1 MFSGGTMNTSDKPE
15 ASKRQSLSAEEK
27 QARIVLQK
35 ANAQAAVNDYRDAE
49 QKTRDRTA
57 TLRAER
63 LAREQ
68 SKEN

>member
-1 MFSGGTMNTSDKPE
+1 MSTPDKTE
-15 ASKRQSLSAEEK
+15 VTKRKPLSAEEK

-35 ANAQAAVNDYRDAE
+35 ANAQAALQDYRDAE

-57 TLRAER
+57 KLRAER

-68 SKEN
+68 AEEN

>member
-1 MFSGGTMNTSDKPE
+1 MNEPDKTE
-15 ASKRQSLSAEEK
+15 VIKRKPLSAEEK

-35 ANAQAAVNDYRDAE
+35 ATAQAALQDYRDAE

-57 TLRAER
+57 KLRAER

-68 SKEN
+68 AKED

>member
-1 MFSGGTMNTSDKPE
+1 MSTPDRTE
-15 ASKRQSLSAEEK
+15 VTKRTPLSAEEK

-35 ANAQAAVNDYRDAE
+35 ANAQAALQDYRDAE

-57 TLRAER
+57 KLRAER

-68 SKEN
+68 TEEN